1 METTTPVPLKVINSQ
16 VPQSGAARDIYK
28 SGRAGRQRFVE
39 FETSKQTNVLEN
51 KKQQEALNK
60 LRREIAEKEKAYK
73 QELAEYEIEKK
84 AYGSEYKDYEG
95 KFKTVKKKEEELV
108 SQLPQKPKIDVREE
122 LTGATFEQLL
132 FDKNLSTQ
140 EQNLISDT
148 EKKLGMSLG
157 YEAKKQILDTS
168 QLQQAQSKIAPK
180 DFGITTSEI
189 LEKEDSK
196 APETIS
202 EKGLAIDKKKYIEG
216 VEKEL
221 GMSLSPSEKE
231 RALENYIPTRAP
243 WSKYIGKKIKQSS
256 KYVFPSV
263 FKEPRIITKF
273 FRGGIEK
280 GVAPITSGV
289 VGVVEP
295 GFQEAAQSFKE
306 KGFKKGGSEIGLKA
320 LAGSDVSVET
330 SGKIISN
337 IKKDTLAFKD
347 TVPTVVTSTSGPGKF
362 GEIKAPKEELSSW
375 TQRPTP
381 STVSAISTGIVSS
394 IGQDL
399 KEDPYGTIG
408 GFVGSALTFSA
419 TDAALAKPFTRVMS
433 ASYNVGQGL
442 KTNLGFI
449 KPVYTTQTPSG
460 YQAIKVQK
468 KGLTK
473 TGVQT
478 RIANLGYKR
487 KIQGVITKD
496 ALGRES
502 IPVIINGRPRMIYLT
517 KGAGEI
523 PYSSINTAKTVKAY
537 KPYLDDMSSRK
548 FKELLTTLKTTKSNA
563 TIKNIS
569 KQIKNIDTKYGKNLP
584 EVYTKQA
591 KRGFGESYIKQ
602 EFYVGQFGSLGTAQR
617 NLYNQFSGTG
627 KEKFLKV
634 GKPADNPLESSLFL
648 SPYDPQT
655 KSILL
660 RKSRLGVVESP
671 TLFSGKG
678 FTLGSKTS
686 PEAFVTKG
694 TRVQDIPSSLK
705 SLSIRAKTSSAAR
718 AEFAKKYL
726 PYQLQADKG
735 VQPFGYVGSG
745 ESEFTLAMGSTV
757 KTTGQ
762 IGKIYVPGATTYA
775 KLYDLSIPTT
785 KEIIKKTGASYA
797 DDLLGAT
804 AKSVKTISQTT
815 KPVYSTTRLASE
827 IGLSISNLFSPKQ
840 TPTKTQPFTTESLK
854 PIKSTP
860 YKPIKSTPYITTS
873 SLTSNL
879 FTSGSQQPTR
889 TDTSVVRGITRTEP
903 IITPSE
909 PRTGSDEITSNISP
923 EEFPVRRASLNVNL
937 YDSKLTTRPVINYY
951 DEETYIGKKGKRY
964 PDKRTEVKIDIPF
977 NTFVREGGKWNK
989 IDFDNK
995 KRNKYAAMEL
1005 GIRIA
1010 DNTAARSWKVEKG
1023 RGSTVDISKKRKPN
1037 LNKFYRMSKTQ
1048 DPKLAGAWIEKATH
1062 AIDTPGEMA
1071 GITAKGWV
1079 AERKRKFVKNYLSGR
1094 VKRPKRKKMKVNKI
1108 KAPRFKSVV

>member
-122 LTGATFEQLL
+122 LTGVTLEQLL

-140 EQNLISDT
+140 E
-148 EKKLGMSLG
+148 
-157 YEAKKQILDTS
+157 
-168 QLQQAQSKIAPK
+168 QSKIAPK

-221 GMSLSPSEKE
+221 SRSLSPSEKE

-243 WSKYIGKKIKQSS
+243 WSKYIGEKIKQSS

-280 GVAPITSGV
+280 GLAPMISGV

-320 LAGSDVSVET
+320 LAGSDVFVET

-337 IKKDTLAFKD
+337 IIKDTLAFKD
-347 TVPTVVTSTSGPGKF
+347 TVPTVVTRTSGPEKF

-375 TQRPTP
+375 TQRATP
-381 STVSAISTGIVSS
+381 STVSVISTGIVSS

-408 GFVGSALTFSA
+408 GFVGGVLTFSA
-419 TDAALAKPFTRVMS
+419 IDAALAKPFTRVMS

-478 RIANLGYKR
+478 RIANLGYER

-523 PYSSINTAKTVKAY
+523 PYSSINIAKTVKAY

-591 KRGFGESYIKQ
+591 KRGFGESYIEQ

-860 YKPIKSTPYITTS
+860 YITTS